1 MSYFRR
7 IFIDRLSTWLESTLS
22 GTRKGIEDVIVSMIP
37 QSISVVTGF
46 VTSVLLARGL
56 GPKGMGSYALILSVS
71 GLAVALSDL
80 GIGQTAIRFASQAA
94 ERKDTETQLAILRWA
109 FRLRMLLVLLTSLIA
124 FAFAPVVADRLWHET
139 SLSPLV
145 RLSLLTGI
153 FTAIAAI
160 PTIYFQSL
168 KRFKMNAAVAV
179 GQTLVS
185 FVGIVIIA
193 FLNKWSLELVIAVSV
208 VAAGWG
214 AITFMFLVPKAS
226 FFVMQDFRQPCTQFL
241 KKLLQAPNK
250 KYSGS
255 KSLDSTGMN
264 EFAFFMVLSSVIVT
278 VIMRADIWLMG
289 FYLNKSQIGLYSVAS
304 RFTLPLVIVLG
315 ALNTALWPRASALMY
330 EKNTTE
336 MIRKTFQISILVALL
351 GLIYSIMA
359 PFATPYI
366 FGSSY
371 REGVFIGQILCLRYC
386 ISILICPLGIIGYS
400 FGFVKV
406 YWWVNLIQ
414 LIVVVIGNIL
424 FLKYF
429 GVIAAGLSLLAME
442 LVGFIVISVI
452 LIKKY
457 NQMDKVDTNE

>member
-1 MSYFRR
+1 MSYPR
-7 IFIDRLSTWLESTLS
+7 FIVIDKLFKWLETTLS

-37 QSISVVTGF
+37 QCISVVTGF
-46 VTSVLLARGL
+46 VTAVLIARGL

-124 FAFAPVVADRLWHET
+124 FVCVPVVADRLWHEI

-168 KRFKMNAAVAV
+168 KRFKMNAGVAV

-185 FVGIVIIA
+185 FIGIVVIA
-193 FLNKWSLELVIAVSV
+193 LFNKWSLELVIAVSV
-208 VAAGWG
+208 VAAGLG
-214 AITFMFLVPKAS
+214 ALTFLFLVPKAS
-226 FFVMQDFRQPCTQFL
+226 FVVMQDFRQPCAQLL
-241 KKLLQAPNK
+241 KKILRSPNQK
-250 KYSGS
+250 DNSAM
-255 KSLDSTGMN
+255 SLDSTGMN
-264 EFAFFMVLSSVIVT
+264 EFAFYMLISSITVT

-289 FYLNKSQIGLYSVAS
+289 FYLDKSQIGLYSVAS

-315 ALNTALWPRASALMY
+315 ALNTALWPRASALTN
-330 EKNTTE
+330 KTKTTE
-336 MIRKTFQISILVALL
+336 IISKTFRISMLVAVF
-351 GLIYSIMA
+351 GFIYAIIA

-371 REGVFIGQILCLRYC
+371 SDGVFIGQILCLRYC
-386 ISILICPLGIIGYS
+386 ISILICPLGVIGYS
-400 FGFVKV
+400 FGFIKV
-406 YWWVNLIQ
+406 YWWVNIIQ
-414 LIVVVIGNIL
+414 LIIVVAGNIL
-424 FLKYF
+424 LLKHY
-429 GVIAAGLSLLAME
+429 GIIAAGLSLLAME
-442 LVGFIVISVI
+442 VVGAI
-452 LIKKY
+452 LIAALLAKKY
-457 NQMDKVDTNE
+457 NQLKKVEMYE